1 LKNRSWGPIGY
12 GSPVSIEAFK
22 MKIGIACS
30 AGGHLTQALSILEAF
45 EGHECFLILQNF
57 PTVKKFNPPQF
68 AKTYHLRILFNYTL
82 GIKMTD
88 QRTIWLGV
96 YLTLLENTIE
106 IIKILM
112 KEKPDILFSTG
123 SEIAIPSFYIGK
135 FLFGT
140 KLIYLE
146 SITRMKDISFTGRLL
161 MPIVDLFLVQ
171 WEELAHRYKKA
182 KFWGRVI

>member
-1 LKNRSWGPIGY
+1 
-12 GSPVSIEAFK
+12 

-30 AGGHLTQALSILEAF
+30 AGGHLTQALSLLEAF
-45 EGHECFLILQNF
+45 RGHECFLILQNF

-68 AKTYHLRILFNYTL
+68 TKTYHLKIFFNYAL
-82 GIKMTD
+82 GIKITPWH
-88 QRTIWLGV
+88 TLWLGLYV
-96 YLTLLENTIE
+96 TLLENTFE

-123 SEIAIPSFYIGK
+123 SEIAILTFYLGK
-135 FLFGT
+135 FLFGA

-146 SITRMKDISFTGRLL
+146 SVARIKDISLTGRLV
-161 MPIVDLFLVQ
+161 MPIVNLFLVQ
-171 WEELAHRYKKA
+171 WEELAQKYKKA

>member
-1 LKNRSWGPIGY
+1 
-12 GSPVSIEAFK
+12 
-22 MKIGIACS
+22 MKIAIACS
-30 AGGHLTQALSILEAF
+30 AGGHLTQALSLLEAF
-45 EGHECFLILQNF
+45 RGHECFLILQNF

-68 AKTYHLRILFNYTL
+68 AKTYHLKMLFNYGL
-82 GIKMTD
+82 GIKITP
-88 QRTIWLGV
+88 RHTIWLGV
-96 YLTLLENTIE
+96 YITLLENTIE

-135 FLFGT
+135 FLFGA

-146 SITRMKDISFTGRLL
+146 SVARTKDISFTGKLL

-171 WEELAHRYKKA
+171 WEELAQKYKKA

>member
-1 LKNRSWGPIGY
+1 
-12 GSPVSIEAFK
+12 

-30 AGGHLTQALSILEAF
+30 AGGHLTEALSLLEAF
-45 EGHECFLILQNF
+45 RGYECFLIIPGF
-57 PTVKKFNPPQF
+57 PHVKKFNPPQF
-68 AKTYHLRILFNYTL
+68 VKTYHLKILFNYSL
-82 GIKMTD
+82 GIKITT
-88 QRTIWLGV
+88 QRVVWLGV

-123 SEIAIPSFYIGK
+123 SEIAIPTFYVGK
-135 FLFGT
+135 FLFGA

-146 SITRMKDISFTGRLL
+146 SVARMRDISRAGRLL

-171 WEELAHRYKKA
+171 WEELAQRYKKA

>member
-1 LKNRSWGPIGY
+1 
-12 GSPVSIEAFK
+12 

-30 AGGHLTQALSILEAF
+30 AGGHLTQALSLLEAF
-45 EGHECFLILQNF
+45 RGHECFLILQNF

-68 AKTYHLRILFNYTL
+68 TKTYHLKILFNYAL
-82 GIKMTD
+82 GIKITPWH
-88 QRTIWLGV
+88 TLWLGLYV
-96 YLTLLENTIE
+96 TLLENTFE

-123 SEIAIPSFYIGK
+123 SEIAILTFYLGK
-135 FLFGT
+135 FLFGA

-146 SITRMKDISFTGRLL
+146 SVARIKDISLTGRLV
-161 MPIVDLFLVQ
+161 MPIVNLFLVQ
-171 WEELAHRYKKA
+171 WEELAQKYKKA

>member
-1 LKNRSWGPIGY
+1 LKGYVTPIG
-12 GSPVSIEAFK
+12 IEVFE

-30 AGGHLTQALSILEAF
+30 AGGHLTEALSLLEAF
-45 EGHECFLILQNF
+45 RGHECFLILPGF
-57 PTVKKFNPPQF
+57 STVKRFNPPQF
-68 AKTYHLRILFNYTL
+68 GKTYHLRILFNYSL
-82 GIKMTD
+82 GIKIAP
-88 QRTIWLGV
+88 QRVIWLGV
-96 YLTLLENTIE
+96 YLTLLENMFE

-123 SEIAIPSFYIGK
+123 SEIAIPTFYIGK
-135 FLFGT
+135 FLFGA

-146 SITRMKDISFTGRLL
+146 SVARMKDISFAGRLL

-171 WEELAHRYKKA
+171 WEELAGKYKKA

>member
-1 LKNRSWGPIGY
+1 
-12 GSPVSIEAFK
+12 

-30 AGGHLTQALSILEAF
+30 AGGHLTEALSLLEAF
-45 EGHECFLILQNF
+45 RGHECFLILPGF
-57 PTVKKFNPPQF
+57 PNVKEFNPPQF
-68 AKTYHLRILFNYTL
+68 ARTYHLKILFNYAL
-82 GIKMTD
+82 GIKITPWH
-88 QRTIWLGV
+88 TLWLGV
-96 YLTLLENTIE
+96 YITLLENTIE

-123 SEIAIPSFYIGK
+123 SEIAIPSFYLGK
-135 FLFGT
+135 FLFGA

-146 SITRMKDISFTGRLL
+146 CATRVKDISFTGRLL

-171 WEELAHRYKKA
+171 WEELAQKYKKA

>member
-1 LKNRSWGPIGY
+1 
-12 GSPVSIEAFK
+12 

-30 AGGHLTQALSILEAF
+30 AGGHLTQALSLAEAF
-45 EGHECFLILQNF
+45 RGHECFLILQNL

-68 AKTYHLRILFNYTL
+68 TRTYHLRILFNYAL
-82 GIKMTD
+82 GIRVTPWH
-88 QRTIWLGV
+88 IVWLGV
-96 YLTLLENTIE
+96 YITLLENTFE
-106 IIKILM
+106 IIKILV

-123 SEIAIPSFYIGK
+123 SEIAIPTFYIGK
-135 FLFGT
+135 FLFGA

-146 SITRMKDISFTGRLL
+146 SVARMRDISRAGRLL

-171 WEELAHRYKKA
+171 WEELAQKYKKA

>member
-1 LKNRSWGPIGY
+1 
-12 GSPVSIEAFK
+12 

-30 AGGHLTQALSILEAF
+30 AGGHLTEALSLLEAF
-45 EGHECFLILQNF
+45 RGHECFLILPGF
-57 PTVKKFNPPQF
+57 STVKKFIPPQF
-68 AKTYHLRILFNYTL
+68 TKTYHLKILFNYSL
-82 GIKMTD
+82 GIKITP
-88 QRTIWLGV
+88 QRVIWLGV
-96 YLTLLENTIE
+96 YITLLENTIE

-123 SEIAIPSFYIGK
+123 SEIAIPAFYIGK
-135 FLFGT
+135 FLFGA

-146 SITRMKDISFTGRLL
+146 SVARMKDISFTGRLL

-171 WEELAHRYKKA
+171 WEELAQKYKKA

>member
-1 LKNRSWGPIGY
+1 
-12 GSPVSIEAFK
+12 

-30 AGGHLTQALSILEAF
+30 AGGHLTEALSLLEAF
-45 EGHECFLILQNF
+45 RGYECFLIIPGF
-57 PTVKKFNPPQF
+57 STVKAFNPPQF
-68 AKTYHLRILFNYTL
+68 VKTYHLKILFNYSL
-82 GIKMTD
+82 GIKITT
-88 QRTIWLGV
+88 QRVVWLGV

-123 SEIAIPSFYIGK
+123 SEIAIPTFYVGK
-135 FLFGT
+135 FLFGA

-146 SITRMKDISFTGRLL
+146 SVARMRDISRAGRLL

-171 WEELAHRYKKA
+171 WEELAQRYKKA